1 MYPLP
6 TERKVAPIDTLDQ
19 IRVVDRKQEVPPDV
33 PMCDLMWS
41 DPEEI
46 VWLGPTE
53 HVMVTPPLRKRR
65 GGWETR
71 PGGSGQGS
79 TQRGSWGCRGRGGGN
94 ERTLGTP

>member
-19 IRVVDRKQEVPPDV
+19 IRVVDRKQEVPPDG

-53 HVMVTPPLRKRR
+53 HVMVVIF
-65 GGWETR
+65 
-71 PGGSGQGS
+71 
-79 TQRGSWGCRGRGGGN
+79 CHGN
-94 ERTLGTP
+94 SPSYYLITVKDLD